1 MSNIEWEPINKNLFS
16 KKEFENAF
24 WYASEFFSS
33 ENLLLITECENEN
46 IYRLFNFS
54 VINKEKKILDNHMGT
69 KYSFKHNRK
78 NILHTYDNSI
88 GGIFW
93 RKF

>member
-1 MSNIEWEPINKNLFS
+1 MSNIELEPINKQLFL
-16 KKEFENAF
+16 KKEFVDAF
-24 WYASEFFSS
+24 WYASKFFSS
-33 ENLLLITECENEN
+33 ENLLLITEYENEN

-54 VINKEKKILDNHMGT
+54 VIGNEKKVLDNHMGT
-69 KYSFKHNRK
+69 KYSFEHNK
-78 NILHTYDNSI
+78 KSILHTYDKSI